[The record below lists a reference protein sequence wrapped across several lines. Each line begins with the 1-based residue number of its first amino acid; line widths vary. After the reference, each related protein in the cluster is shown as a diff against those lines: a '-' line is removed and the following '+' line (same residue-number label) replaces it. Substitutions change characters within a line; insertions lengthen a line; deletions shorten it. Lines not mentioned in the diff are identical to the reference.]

1 MFDLTKILLGASF
14 FFIYFPFIRF
24 DLNPES
30 YSSPEML
37 RLVEETVT
45 KAIVLDKQVYFI
57 LTSFIDLFRV
67 LHFSLFILYFFQIL
81 LRFLSNV
88 NKIFLFQGFFVLF

>member
-1 MFDLTKILLGASF
+1 MFDLTKLLGASF
-14 FFIYFPFIRF
+14 FVIYFPLIRF

-57 LTSFIDLFRV
+57 LT
-67 LHFSLFILYFFQIL
+67 
-81 LRFLSNV
+81 
-88 NKIFLFQGFFVLF
+88 